1 MVTAVTTAI
10 SARSLQLKQGLPF
23 ATQVIAWACLAT
35 CLVFPFVYGFRR
47 AITVKRDQAT
57 SAEIM
62 VRQPSSQRLAIVIF
76 AFAPVFVLL
85 SLRDEVLFFGCYT
98 VTLLVW
104 AKMEGSL
111 HELRSEGQG
120 TIETKKLLQLSEL
133 RVSLFYL
140 FFLHVGFFGTGN
152 VASISSFYLSPVYR
166 LVPIFNPFLMA
177 TLLLL
182 KILVPFLILNA
193 VFSLLATTRPL
204 PPFATTSKM
213 TIERGFKLCGDTAP
227 GGLGLDSALSLVFGA
242 GIAGMYLRS
251 TFCLRSRAKE
261 GSWLEIGQTITH
273 FVMANLLQIFM
284 LALAAASSAIIGQS

>member
-1 MVTAVTTAI
+1 
-10 SARSLQLKQGLPF
+10 
-23 ATQVIAWACLAT
+23 
-35 CLVFPFVYGFRR
+35 
-47 AITVKRDQAT
+47 
-57 SAEIM
+57 
-62 VRQPSSQRLAIVIF
+62 
-76 AFAPVFVLL
+76 
-85 SLRDEVLFFGCYT
+85 
-98 VTLLVW
+98 
-104 AKMEGSL
+104 MEGSL
-111 HELRSEGQG
+111 HEQQFEGRTQQSG
-120 TIETKKLLQLSEL
+120 RARRLLQLREL

-193 VFSLLATTRPL
+193 VFSLLATTPPL
-204 PPFATTSKM
+204 PSTATTSKM
-213 TIERGFKLCGDTAP
+213 SIERGFKLCGETAP

-242 GIAGMYLRS
+242 GIAADVLALNFLFAVKS
-251 TFCLRSRAKE
+251 E

-284 LALAAASSAIIGQS
+284 LALAAASSAIIGHS

>member
-1 MVTAVTTAI
+1 M
-10 SARSLQLKQGLPF
+10 
-23 ATQVIAWACLAT
+23 
-35 CLVFPFVYGFRR
+35 
-47 AITVKRDQAT
+47 
-57 SAEIM
+57 
-62 VRQPSSQRLAIVIF
+62 
-76 AFAPVFVLL
+76 
-85 SLRDEVLFFGCYT
+85 
-98 VTLLVW
+98 TLLVW

-242 GIAGMYLRS
+242 GIAADVLALNFLFAVKS
-251 TFCLRSRAKE
+251 E